1 MTDLTM
7 GAPPAR
13 APRGVAAA
21 STEDLQAT
29 RQRIAGTVD
38 LDRDP
43 AAGVAKATL
52 QAIDAELGRRGV
64 RGGQTF
70 DIPREARAP
79 ISPFGGDGAMLEDG
93 YVQRPAPPPAMPTR
107 GFTPPPMAAPPAAA
121 APSPYF
127 RPAVGPEV
135 LLGRPSLH
143 GRPPVVQAPSTTAIQ
158 TPAAVARGQTESDAA
173 MAGLLSLIDPATA
186 GAPPAAAPGGPAPAA
201 PAPATEGGG
210 FDAILRRIFSAS
222 GDWKPADLFGQP
234 AAPGPADPMAGM
246 PAPPAGAAPGP
257 VAPTGPARPGF
268 APPMMPGDVAPGG
281 VPVPKPADMQAGP
294 AAMPQ
299 IPSLSASPGAV
310 PGAPGATASAGQP
323 GFFGFTHEY
332 LKDLGIALMQA
343 GEGTPGMG
351 APGLIGA
358 LGRGLGTAE
367 AGAAAREEKSYRR
380 GVASTT
386 ARVEQQR
393 WEADHSLAQR
403 KLEATKD
410 LEAAT
415 LELKAMQ
422 IASDEYIKQ
431 LEIGNTRLG
440 RETQMVDIDRK
451 IVEDSDKAIQSL
463 RENAIVNGWDAAKV
477 EALVQQK
484 QTDTQILR
492 QRLYSVGGQKFS
504 GPAQPAPTG
513 AQTPASPRVRIDPAN
528 GMVGPRGG

>member
-21 STEDLQAT
+21 STQDLQET

-107 GFTPPPMAAPPAAA
+107 GFAPPP
-121 APSPYF
+121 
-127 RPAVGPEV
+127 
-135 LLGRPSLH
+135 
-143 GRPPVVQAPSTTAIQ
+143 
-158 TPAAVARGQTESDAA
+158 
-173 MAGLLSLIDPATA
+173 
-186 GAPPAAAPGGPAPAA
+186 GAPPADMISPPSVPARTRNSLTVRDESSPQAPLGGGIFRALGQMWEDLQSRPDSLRSIQRANAAEALAGDALLPGAPAA
-201 PAPATEGGG
+201 VVPQEGRSILDRIMGGATPPAPDGPEFNPAALG
-210 FDAILRRIFSAS
+210 R
-222 GDWKPADLFGQP
+222 PADDMMSPPISMLPRGF
-234 AAPGPADPMAGM
+234 PGA
-246 PAPPAGAAPGP
+246 P
-257 VAPTGPARPGF
+257 VAPAGARPGF
-268 APPMMPGDVAPGG
+268 VPPMLPGDAFPPGAVPGG
-281 VPVPKPADMQAGP
+281 VPVPKPTDMQAGP

-310 PGAPGATASAGQP
+310 PGAPGAPAPAGGQP
-323 GFFGFTHEY
+323 GFFGFTPEY

-403 KLEATKD
+403 KLEATKS

-431 LEIGNTRLG
+431 LEIGNVSLG
-440 RETQMVDIDRK
+440 RQRDIADLDRK
-451 IVEDSDKAIQSL
+451 IVEDADKAIQWL
-463 RENAIVNGWDAAKV
+463 QENRFILESDPKDKGKVDAMI
-477 EALVQQK
+477 QQK
-484 QTDTQILR
+484 QAETQIFR
-492 QRLYSVGGQKFS
+492 QRVYGLSGVQFS